1 MSMCPR
7 LPSAHTSTPISVLEI
22 SYNRLPP
29 QCQRPNVRC
38 PRMAARRAGARIH
51 PFAFRFLPSFESRF
65 SPGFSHTSALTTSKA
80 WAKSRCAHRSR
91 FCWRA
96 SLCAGLGPRKLSGY
110 RLRQQNTSF
119 PERLSTIGSRSPVPL
134 ALVRK
139 PCMQGSRADC

>member
-1 MSMCPR
+1 MCPR
-7 LPSAHTSTPISVLEI
+7 PTHSPTLVHRSPYSRSPN
-22 SYNRLPP
+22 NRLPP

-65 SPGFSHTSALTTSKA
+65 QSGVQSHQRAHHVKGLGKIEMRPQITFLLAGSALCWTRPEKA
-80 WAKSRCAHRSR
+80 IRI
-91 FCWRA
+91 
-96 SLCAGLGPRKLSGY
+96 Y
-110 RLRQQNTSF
+110 RPRQQNTSF